1 MRTADGRAWRQ
12 AVPNWSFETLRV
24 MADTHRLVADIERE
38 LRYAAQ
44 LQGLDPRV
52 QDRLQSVRDAVGVL
66 QVSLSAWAHTSRQVV
81 AEIATAPAEN
91 NRSASAA

>member
-1 MRTADGRAWRQ
+1 VRTADGRAWRQ

-24 MADTHRLVADIERE
+24 MADTHRLVADVERE

-52 QDRLQSVRDAVGVL
+52 QHRLQSVRDAVGVL
-66 QVSLSAWAHTSRQVV
+66 QVSLSAWAHTSR
-81 AEIATAPAEN
+81 AGRRRDRHSTGGE
-91 NRSASAA
+91 

>member
-12 AVPNWSFETLRV
+12 AVPNWSFETQRV
-24 MADTHRLVADIERE
+24 MADTRRLVADIERE
-38 LRYAAQ
+38 LRYAAH

-52 QDRLQSVRDAVGVL
+52 RDKLQSMRDAVGVL

>member
-1 MRTADGRAWRQ
+1 MRTADRRAWRQ
-12 AVPNWSFETLRV
+12 AIPNWSFETLRV
-24 MADTHRLVADIERE
+24 IADTHRLVADVERE
-38 LRYAAQ
+38 LRYAAH

-52 QDRLQSVRDAVGVL
+52 RDSLQSMRDAVGVL
-66 QVSLSAWAHTSRQVV
+66 QASLSVWAHTSRQVV